1 MSEPNAN
8 IGAAIITTSANDFR
22 AALPMAGRLM
32 ALDMGSKTIGVAFCD
47 AGWSFASAD
56 KTMPRGKFMRDKERL
71 NEHIQKQNITG
82 IVIGLPLSLDGRD
95 TPQTQS
101 TRAFARNLTV
111 LGLPILLWDE
121 RWSTL
126 AVEREM
132 IAADIS
138 RAKRSAQIDAKA
150 AEYILQGAIDALV
163 ALP

>member
-1 MSEPNAN
+1 MSM
-8 IGAAIITTSANDFR
+8 IVTSQAAQFR

-32 ALDMGSKTIGVAFCD
+32 ALDVGSKTIGVAFCD

-56 KTMPRGKFMRDKERL
+56 KTLARAKFSKDKERL
-71 NEHIQKQNITG
+71 AAVIKEQNIAG

-101 TRAFARNLTV
+101 TRAYARNLAV
-111 LGLPILLWDE
+111 LDLPILLWDE

-132 IAADIS
+132 IAADVS

-163 ALP
+163 GIAD